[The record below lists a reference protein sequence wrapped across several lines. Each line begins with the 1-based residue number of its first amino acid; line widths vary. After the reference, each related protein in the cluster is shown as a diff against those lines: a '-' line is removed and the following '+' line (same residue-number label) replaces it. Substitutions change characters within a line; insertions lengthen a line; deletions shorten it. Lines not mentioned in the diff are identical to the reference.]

1 MKSVNQIMIRLN
13 ELTVLADERSR
24 KCDGLFAALLGGA
37 SMDFMTK
44 EELAERHELM
54 LALPTMAEE
63 REAARQRI
71 QERIRNRRKR
81 SEVGV

>member
-24 KCDGLFAALLGGA
+24 KGDGLFAALLGGA